1 MLTNQRL
8 QAVAG
13 CPFKDPISAVSHLD
27 SDGRP
32 WTILNAEGDLTTPS
46 VVFFD
51 KSGAIVG
58 KEAVQAG
65 EHEPDR
71 LARFAKRDMGETE
84 FSKPIRGENLPAEVI
99 QALTLSKLKG
109 DAELKLGP
117 LTHAVI
123 TVPAF
128 FTEPS
133 RKATQDA
140 GRLAGLKVLDIINEP
155 TAAAICYGVQQGFLS
170 AEGASSKKE
179 RLLIYDL
186 GGGTFDV
193 TLMEIDGTD
202 YKVIATMGDVYLGGI
217 DWDRR
222 IVDYIAEEFED
233 EHDVDPRADEGAF
246 QILLQK
252 GCEAKHALSAREE
265 MSIFF
270 AHEGNRIRVNLTRE
284 KFEFLTED
292 LIDRTMLTVR
302 KVLREAKLEYSDLT
316 RLLLVGGSTRM
327 PKVKEMIEKET
338 GLDADRS
345 LSPDEAVA
353 HGAAIYA
360 GLLLKTE
367 AKNLGGMKVTD
378 VSSHDLGILGKEV
391 ATGRNRRSIMIPKNT
406 PLPVRVRK
414 KFTTFRDNQKS
425 VEVNVIEGGDDSG
438 MASTPI
444 GRCKVADLPEGL
456 PAKTPVEVTFRYQSN
471 GRLVVKAELPGMENN
486 AHLEITRAA
495 GLDENTATH
504 WASLVG
510 AGFPDGMSLVVPDA
524 GQETAESPFH
534 QNDSGHEPADA
545 NLMEL
550 EPAPETSPT
559 PKPLGEH
566 AAPNPLG
573 APKPLGQPKPLG

>member
-1 MLTNQRL
+1 MAPTPNTHPAVGIDLGTTFS
-8 QAVAG
+8 AVA
-13 CPFKDPISAVSHLD
+13 HLD

-32 WTILNAEGDLTTPS
+32 WTILNSEGDLTTPS

-51 KSGAIVG
+51 KTGAIVG

-65 EHEPDR
+65 EYEPDR
-71 LARFAKRDMGETE
+71 LARFAKRDMGESE
-84 FSKPIRGENLPAEVI
+84 FSKPIRGENLPAEVV
-99 QALTLSKLKG
+99 QALTLKKLKQ

-117 LTHAVI
+117 IRHAVI

-170 AEGASSKKE
+170 TEGASSRKE

-202 YKVIATMGDVYLGGI
+202 YKVVATMGDVYLGGI

-233 EHDVDPRADEGAF
+233 EHGVDPRADEGAF
-246 QILLQK
+246 QVLLQK
-252 GCEAKHALSAREE
+252 ACEAKHALSAREE

-270 AHEGNRIRVNLTRE
+270 AHEGNKIRVNLTRE
-284 KFEFLTED
+284 KFQFLTED

-302 KVLREAKLEYSDLT
+302 KVLREAKVEYSDLT

-360 GLLLKTE
+360 GLLLRSN
-367 AKNLGGMKVTD
+367 AKNLNGMKVTD

-406 PLPVRVRK
+406 PLPVRVK
-414 KFTTFRDNQKS
+414 KMFTTFRDNQKS

-444 GRCKVADLPEGL
+444 GRCKVADLPKGL
-456 PAKTPVEVTFRYQSN
+456 PAKTPVEVTFKYQSN
-471 GRLVVKAELPGMENN
+471 GRLVVKAQLPGVEKD
-486 AHLEITRAA
+486 ARLEITRAA
-495 GLDENTATH
+495 GLDEATATH
-504 WASLVG
+504 WANLVE
-510 AGFPDGMSLVVPDA
+510 AGFPDGMSLVVP
-524 GQETAESPFH
+524 TA
-534 QNDSGHEPADA
+534 DSAAAD
-545 NLMEL
+545 
-550 EPAPETSPT
+550 SV
-559 PKPLGEH
+559 
-566 AAPNPLG
+566 AA
-573 APKPLGQPKPLG
+573 AE